1 VLAKLS
7 PNTKREKGLAGS
19 KSTQKNPRENL
30 RRQHPLHLRSSKK
43 GFVSQFSITTF
54 SISKSDASP
63 CDAKLSITTF
73 GISKSDASLCDANCT
88 FLLQKILLWKTKR

>member
-1 VLAKLS
+1 LQS
-7 PNTKREKGLAGS
+7 F
-19 KSTQKNPRENL
+19 
-30 RRQHPLHLRSSKK
+30 HPARSGKK
-43 GFVSQFSITTF
+43 GWQVQIRFRKTRAKTLAANPATLVLIQKSFASQFSITTF

-88 FLLQKILLWKTKR
+88 FLLQKNLLWKTKR